1 MSTDATPPTDSDAT
15 CVRCGVDRDP
25 IAEFGSLF
33 TRDGERFVPTQ
44 LARGPWDPNAM
55 HGGAP
60 SALMA
65 HVLRAPRSWSGVVHR
80 PIDRRAAA
88 AGAAR
93 TDAGRGAHVPPGQE
107 RAVGRSRV
115 ARRRRRGGAGGCAP
129 AARAARRR
137 GGDGLARSRGPT
149 ATGRG
154 RAPAVRVLRPRPHR
168 VLVRQRDPARRRCVR
183 RRRARRPRGSGC
195 GARSSTTNRPTPFER
210 VAAVADFGSGV
221 GNPLT
226 FTTASAINPE
236 VTIHV
241 HRHPEGEWVCLESGG
256 WAETHGVGLADS
268 RLYDERGV
276 LGRALQSLLVT
287 PMSAPRP
294 PDFAR

>member
-1 MSTDATPPTDSDAT
+1 MSTEGRLGTARAR
-15 CVRCGVDRDP
+15 VRCGVDRDP
-25 IAEFGSLF
+25 IDEFGSLF

-44 LARGPWDPNAM
+44 LTRGPWDPNAM

-65 HVLRAPRSWSGVVHR
+65 HVLARHDPGPASFIARLTVELLRPVPLVPMQAVARTFRPGKNVQWIEAALLADDVEVVRAVALRLRPQPVDVAETISPAVVT
-80 PIDRRAAA
+80 PPPPA
-88 AGAAR
+88 AGAPPQFEFFDRDHIGYWFANEIR
-93 TDAGRGAHVPPGQE
+93 LVAGAFG
-107 RAVGRSRV
+107 V
-115 ARRRRRGGAGGCAP
+115 AGP
-129 AARAARRR
+129 A
-137 GGDGLARSRGPT
+137 T
-149 ATGRG
+149 AWIRLKC
-154 RAPAVRVLRPRPHR
+154 PVVDDEP
-168 VLVRQRDPARRRCVR
+168 
-183 RRRARRPRGSGC
+183 
-195 GARSSTTNRPTPFER
+195 PTPFER

-241 HRHPEGEWVCLESGG
+241 HRHPEGEWVCLESGA
-256 WAETHGVGLADS
+256 WAEAHGVGLADT
-268 RLYDERGV
+268 RLYDERGA
-276 LGRALQSLLVT
+276 LGRGLQSLLVT

>member
-1 MSTDATPPTDSDAT
+1 M
-15 CVRCGVDRDP
+15 DRDP
-25 IAEFGSLF
+25 IDEFGSLF

-44 LARGPWDPNAM
+44 LTRGPWDPNAM

-65 HVLRAPRSWSGVVHR
+65 HVLARHDPGPASFIARLTVELLRPVPLVPMQAVARTFRPGRNVQWVEGALLADDVEVVRAVALRLRPQPVDVTETISPAVVT
-80 PIDRRAAA
+80 PPPPA
-88 AGAAR
+88 AGAPPQFEFFDRDHIGYWFANEIR
-93 TDAGRGAHVPPGQE
+93 LVAGAFGA
-107 RAVGRSRV
+107 
-115 ARRRRRGGAGGCAP
+115 AGPATAWIRLGCPVVDDEA
-129 AARAARRR
+129 
-137 GGDGLARSRGPT
+137 
-149 ATGRG
+149 
-154 RAPAVRVLRPRPHR
+154 
-168 VLVRQRDPARRRCVR
+168 
-183 RRRARRPRGSGC
+183 
-195 GARSSTTNRPTPFER
+195 PTPFER

-256 WAETHGVGLADS
+256 WAEAHGVGLADT

-276 LGRALQSLLVT
+276 LGRGLQSLLVT